1 MPKKINSFHYDSLKI
16 KNAYV
21 FAYIDK
27 FGYFVKDGI
36 TRVPINLEEL
46 PELKQ
51 LCMKYL
57 AEAEK
62 IVK

>member
-16 KNAYV
+16 KGVYIL
-21 FAYIDK
+21 AYIDK
-27 FGYFVKDGI
+27 FGYFVKDGA
-36 TRVPINLEEL
+36 TRALINLEEL

-57 AEAEK
+57 AEAERV
-62 IVK
+62 VK

>member
-1 MPKKINSFHYDSLKI
+1 MLKKINSFHYDSLKI

-27 FGYFVKDGI
+27 FGYFVKDGT
-36 TRVPINLEEL
+36 TRVPINLEKL

-57 AEAEK
+57 AEADK
-62 IVK
+62 VVK